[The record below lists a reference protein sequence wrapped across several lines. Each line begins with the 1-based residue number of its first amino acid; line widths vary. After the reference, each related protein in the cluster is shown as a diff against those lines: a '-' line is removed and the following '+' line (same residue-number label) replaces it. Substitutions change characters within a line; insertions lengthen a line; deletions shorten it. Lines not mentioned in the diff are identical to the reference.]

1 MKLKFYAYKNCDTC
15 RKAIKYLDEKGEG
28 YELIPI
34 REQPPTKAELKT
46 MLASHD
52 GNTRKLFN
60 TSGGDYKAL
69 NLKEKLPNMTK
80 TDAIDLL
87 SKTATLLNAPSLSS
101 GIGALSVLRKRSGA
115 SGSREWLLPELG
127 EETGVGTGEVGG
139 ALVGEKAAVNLDVVL
154 QHLEAVA

>member
-1 MKLKFYAYKNCDTC
+1 MKLKLYAYKNCDTC
-15 RKAIKYLDEKGEG
+15 RKAIKYLDEKGAE

-69 NLKEKLPNMTK
+69 NLKEKLPNVTK
-80 TDAIDLL
+80 MEVIDLL
-87 SKTATLLNAPSLSS
+87 SKNGNL
-101 GIGALSVLRKRSGA
+101 IKRPFLIAGDR
-115 SGSREWLLPELG
+115 G
-127 EETGVGTGEVGG
+127 
-139 ALVGEKAAVNLDVVL
+139 LVGFREKEWGE
-154 QHLEAVA
+154 QIE

>member
-1 MKLKFYAYKNCDTC
+1 VKLKLYAYKNCDTC
-15 RKAIKYLDEKGEG
+15 RKAIKYLDEKGAE

-69 NLKEKLPNMTK
+69 NLKEKLPNVTK
-80 TDAIDLL
+80 MEVIDLL
-87 SKTATLLNAPSLSS
+87 SKNGNL
-101 GIGALSVLRKRSGA
+101 IKRPFLIAGDR
-115 SGSREWLLPELG
+115 G
-127 EETGVGTGEVGG
+127 
-139 ALVGEKAAVNLDVVL
+139 LVGFREKEWGE
-154 QHLEAVA
+154 QIE

>member
-1 MKLKFYAYKNCDTC
+1 MKLKLYAYKNCDTC
-15 RKAIKYLDEKGEG
+15 RKAIKYLDEKGAE

-69 NLKEKLPNMTK
+69 NLKEKLPNVTK
-80 TDAIDLL
+80 MEVIDLL
-87 SKTATLLNAPSLSS
+87 SKNGNL
-101 GIGALSVLRKRSGA
+101 IKRPFLIAGDR
-115 SGSREWLLPELG
+115 G
-127 EETGVGTGEVGG
+127 
-139 ALVGEKAAVNLDVVL
+139 LVGFSEKEWGE
-154 QHLEAVA
+154 QIE